1 TGKIR
6 LIYSTIPAT
15 DRGTFSQ
22 SHFGTKGVTFS
33 QSVDS
38 FTSNSLVKPLILQ
51 HWHQIIIADRLHPAG
66 EPFLHLGIPQM
77 GTHE

>member
-1 TGKIR
+1 LRGSSTGKIR

-33 QSVDS
+33 QSVDRAI
-38 FTSNSLVKPLILQ
+38 TELVSVKQSWVIYRIPEVSVLEKLFL
-51 HWHQIIIADRLHPAG
+51 RLAN
-66 EPFLHLGIPQM
+66 
-77 GTHE
+77 

>member
-1 TGKIR
+1 LRGSSTGKIR

-33 QSVDS
+33 QSVDIYLIG
-38 FTSNSLVKPLILQ
+38 LVSVKQSWVIYRIPEVSVLEKLFL
-51 HWHQIIIADRLHPAG
+51 RLANLA
-66 EPFLHLGIPQM
+66 F
-77 GTHE
+77 